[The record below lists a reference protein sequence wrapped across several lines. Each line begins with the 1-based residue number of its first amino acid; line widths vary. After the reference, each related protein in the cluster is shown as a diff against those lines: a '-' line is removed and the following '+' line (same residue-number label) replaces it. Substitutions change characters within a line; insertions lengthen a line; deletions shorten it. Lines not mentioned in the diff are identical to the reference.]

1 MKGEDDLIQPAKN
14 VFHFHSST
22 ALNNSMSR
30 ESRLAAINKAL
41 LCFDH
46 QNQKLHDTEIEEHA
60 DISLVRLLTFL
71 EFKSNFR
78 RPPIKAD
85 MSALTNEISMAC
97 QALEMMYRASS
108 EAVGKSFER
117 VGIDV

>member
-1 MKGEDDLIQPAKN
+1 MKGADDLIQPTKN
-14 VFHFHSST
+14 VLPFHPST

-30 ESRLAAINKAL
+30 EDRLAAISKAL
-41 LCFDH
+41 LSFDH
-46 QNQKLHDTEIEEHA
+46 QNQKLHDAEIEENA

-78 RPPIKAD
+78 RHPIKAD
-85 MSALTNEISMAC
+85 MTALTNEISMAC
-97 QALEMMYRASS
+97 QALEMVYRASS